1 MSVCVH
7 RPSLRLFAVAERKQG
22 SIDAD
27 EMKWE
32 TGEHVSREQRV
43 SVAMMGLQKISSE
56 SIIRINECRH
66 VCKTLN

>member
-27 EMKWE
+27 EMKGGNGRARVTRAE
-32 TGEHVSREQRV
+32 GECGNDGAPE
-43 SVAMMGLQKISSE
+43 
-56 SIIRINECRH
+56 N
-66 VCKTLN
+66 